1 VHYEEGASDY
11 ARAVAGL
18 LPTAIARVEAVH
30 GRRFAHPVTVGVY
43 RSRAAFAAANGIGD
57 PGLVGLMFLG
67 HVILSPALFTTQ
79 RQRLPAM
86 VTHELSHAHIRS
98 WISELSYMRLPHW
111 FKEGL
116 AVMVSGGGGAE
127 GVSERQAREA
137 IRRGDRIAIESTGSL
152 LVLAGVKFEQPP
164 HMPGTPFR
172 IQMAYRQAGLFVAFL
187 HDTNPTSFA
196 QMMDGILDGRPLAEA
211 VVTGYGTDLPALWS
225 RFASA
230 KED

>member
-1 VHYEEGASDY
+1 MKTAHLGVAVADLPGLRGSVASVPTLFPGAS
-11 ARAVAGL
+11 
-18 LPTAIARVEAVH
+18 P
-30 GRRFAHPVTVGVY
+30 
-43 RSRAAFAAANGIGD
+43 AAPRTPA
-57 PGLVGLMFLG
+57 
-67 HVILSPALFTTQ
+67 PALDSG
-79 RQRLPAM
+79 RPRPA
-86 VTHELSHAHIRS
+86 
-98 WISELSYMRLPHW
+98 
-111 FKEGL
+111 
-116 AVMVSGGGGAE
+116 GGGGAE

-137 IRRGDRIAIESTGSL
+137 IQRGDHIAIESTGSL